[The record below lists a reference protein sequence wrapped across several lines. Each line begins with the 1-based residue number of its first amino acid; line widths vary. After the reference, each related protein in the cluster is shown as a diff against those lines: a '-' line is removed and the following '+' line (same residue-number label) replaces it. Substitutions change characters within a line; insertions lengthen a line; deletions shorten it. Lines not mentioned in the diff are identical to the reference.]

1 MGWLIQQGNG
11 IAKKAPLEEKPSI
24 PQSTAQTMNTVG
36 FSFYVLPNNISN
48 SALIPITVSPQPLA
62 YVQAVIGINMVIIV
76 RVSAGW
82 RIKNIENETSCAV
95 MFKIWRGE
103 PVTGELVCSLLDDGE
118 SKSTNY
124 KVTSFEH
131 VDAGFIE
138 SSNTVY
144 TLTAQLASGF
154 GAEIVGCLTMT
165 ALGLEL
171 WQLSPLQ

>member
-1 MGWLIQQGNG
+1 MGWVIKQDNG
-11 IAKKAPLEEKPSI
+11 IAKKAPIVVNPLITKS
-24 PQSTAQTMNTVG
+24 SALTKYTAE
-36 FSFYVLPNNISN
+36 FSFYGLPNNISN

-62 YVQAVIGINMVIIV
+62 YVQAATGINKIIIV

-82 RIKNIENETSCAV
+82 RIENVDNETYCSV

-103 PVTGELVCSLLDDGE
+103 PVTGKLVCSVLDGGE
-118 SKSTNY
+118 SKSTIY

-131 VDAGFIE
+131 VDAGFRE
-138 SSNTVY
+138 SSNAVY

-165 ALGLEL
+165 ALGLE
-171 WQLSPLQ
+171 S

>member
-1 MGWLIQQGNG
+1 MGWVIKQDNG
-11 IAKKAPLEEKPSI
+11 TAKKAEIEENHSI
-24 PQSTAQTMNTVG
+24 TQSTDRTINAAE

-48 SALIPITVSPQPLA
+48 SALIPITSSPQPLA
-62 YVQAVIGINMVIIV
+62 YVRAATGINKVFIV

-82 RIKNIENETSCAV
+82 RIEKVDNETYCAV

-103 PVTGELVCSLLDDGE
+103 PVTGELICSLLDGGE

-131 VDAGFIE
+131 VDAGFRE
-138 SSNTVY
+138 FSNTVY
-144 TLTAQLASGF
+144 TLTAQLVSGF

-171 WQLSPLQ
+171 LHK